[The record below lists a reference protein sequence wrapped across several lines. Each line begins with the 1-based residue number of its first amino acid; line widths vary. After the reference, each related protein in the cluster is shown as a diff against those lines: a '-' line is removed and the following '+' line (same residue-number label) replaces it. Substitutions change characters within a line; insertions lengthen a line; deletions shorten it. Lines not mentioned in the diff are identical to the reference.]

1 MNAPDFI
8 AKHRAALECDYV
20 STHLHS
26 WIELI
31 FGHRQVS
38 SWTPRVTPPRVTSP
52 PATWPRVTRPCSSQ
66 RGPAAVSALNV
77 FFYLTYEGN
86 VDLASLADADLA
98 ARLKAQINNFGQM
111 PPQLLHAAHPQRRPR
126 PPAPVPC
133 APPGAHG
140 VPCNKSH
147 QLAAVALA
155 MLPLDDSIIILDARR
170 QLTAYKL
177 GALLGGKGTSA
188 PTPVGEAVRLP
199 AFAPDITP
207 SRAVVLAACSI
218 ATGRREAWLVSG
230 GHWECSLCVSAVY
243 GAGGTRQR
251 LRAHSEPVAC
261 VALSGCGRWLMS
273 GGRDATAM
281 LWRLER
287 GGIDNAFGTGA
298 CRPTHVLR
306 GHAGPLLCVAI
317 SSLLG
322 IGASGS
328 ADGTAALYTLCDGRR
343 VRVLR
348 EPSGATVEQVTPS
361 ACTARA
367 SDLGRISA
375 NA

>member
-1 MNAPDFI
+1 MSSRHVSPRRPRPGHVSRA
-8 AKHRAALECDYV
+8 RAA
-20 STHLHS
+20 
-26 WIELI
+26 
-31 FGHRQVS
+31 R
-38 SWTPRVTPPRVTSP
+38 
-52 PATWPRVTRPCSSQ
+52 SSQ

-86 VDLASLADADLA
+86 VDLARIADADLA

-177 GALLGGKGTSA
+177 GALLGGKGNSA

-218 ATGRREAWLVSG
+218 AQVEIGSTMFLV
-230 GHWECSLCVSAVY
+230 
-243 GAGGTRQR
+243 R
-251 LRAHSEPVAC
+251 LRC
-261 VALSGCGRWLMS
+261 VARRR
-273 GGRDATAM
+273 GGDRR
-281 LWRLER
+281 LWRASR
-287 GGIDNAFGTGA
+287 GARLF
-298 CRPTHVLR
+298 RR
-306 GHAGPLLCVAI
+306 G
-317 SSLLG
+317 
-322 IGASGS
+322 
-328 ADGTAALYTLCDGRR
+328 
-343 VRVLR
+343 
-348 EPSGATVEQVTPS
+348 
-361 ACTARA
+361 
-367 SDLGRISA
+367 
-375 NA
+375 